1 MQKRA
6 MLLPPHGVAVY
17 GAALLATGLALLV
30 RLLLRPYL
38 GEDAPL
44 LIFTLAVMF
53 AASRGG
59 LWPGMA
65 ATLLSALAGKLLFLP
80 AIYSLRFE
88 RSHDVVRVILFLAIG
103 ASISLLNERLHAARR
118 QAEAVARELAQ
129 SREELAVAYAREHR
143 VAEALQSSLVRK
155 PDPNAFPGLIVEL
168 FYETPSQE
176 TIGGDFY
183 DALPLPEGR
192 AALVVGDV
200 SGKGM
205 TAAARIAEIKFAV
218 RAFLRESPYPA
229 HTLRRLN
236 HLLCETQTLEARG
249 AGTFV
254 SLALAVIDPRTGEV
268 LASLAGAEPPLVI
281 RGADKEA
288 EVLELGGLPLGADC
302 KIQEPYP
309 SQALHL
315 EIGDTLLIFTDGL
328 TEAGHERGEMLDH
341 PGVGRLAREA
351 VALPTLHEMG
361 QAILNGVHEWAGGT
375 LSDDACLL
383 LVRRR

>member
-6 MLLPPHGVAVY
+6 MLLLPYVVAV
-17 GAALLATGLALLV
+17 LATGLALLV
-30 RLLLRPYL
+30 RLLLQPYL

-65 ATLLSALAGKLLFLP
+65 ATLLSALVGKLLFLP
-80 AIYSLRFE
+80 ALYSLRFE
-88 RSHDVVRVILFLAIG
+88 RPHDVIRVILFLAIG

-118 QAEAVARELAQ
+118 HAEAVAGELAR

-143 VAEALQSSLVRK
+143 IAEALQQSLVQK
-155 PDPNAFPGLIVEL
+155 PDPDAFPGMVVEL
-168 FYETPSQE
+168 FYETPSHE

-183 DALPLPEGR
+183 DVLPLPEGR

-205 TAAARIAEIKFAV
+205 AAAARIAEIKFAV

-249 AGTFV
+249 EGTFV
-254 SLALAVIDPRTGEV
+254 SLALVVIDPRRGEA
-268 LASLAGAEPPLVI
+268 LASLAGAEPPLLI
-281 RGADKEA
+281 RAAGKEA
-288 EVLELGGLPLGADC
+288 EMLELGGLPLGTDC
-302 KIQEPYP
+302 KPEPYP

-315 EIGDTLLIFTDGL
+315 ETGDTLLIFTDGL
-328 TEAGHERGEMLDH
+328 TEAGHERGEILDH
-341 PGVGRLAREA
+341 TGLARLAREA
-351 VALPTLHEMG
+351 AALPTLHAMG

-375 LSDDACLL
+375 LSDDTCLL
-383 LVRRR
+383 LVRRC